1 MPWQCERSDRIF
13 VIRLWC
19 ESPSDESTLWRGS
32 VYDNRSGVR
41 SMFSNVR
48 DLVDVIGLRLTDQ
61 RLSIEATTRTDDIDD
76 DN

>member
-1 MPWQCERSDRIF
+1 
-13 VIRLWC
+13 
-19 ESPSDESTLWRGS
+19 
-32 VYDNRSGVR
+32 
-41 SMFSNVR
+41 MFSNVR